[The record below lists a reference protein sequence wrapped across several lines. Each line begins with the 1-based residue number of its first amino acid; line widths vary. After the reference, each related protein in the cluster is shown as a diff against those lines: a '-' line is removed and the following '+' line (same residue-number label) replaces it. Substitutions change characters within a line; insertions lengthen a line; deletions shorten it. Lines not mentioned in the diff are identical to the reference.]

1 MQATLN
7 TIQIRD
13 AKKEDLPLIYSTWLL
28 GLYHGC
34 EWFSRIKKDSFF
46 KNYKL
51 VLDRLLPRCTVKVA
65 VLADD
70 EDVILGY
77 ICYRDNNL
85 DWIFVK
91 KAWRKMGIAKMLVPQ
106 EITNCTHLTKVGR
119 SLKPKEWTFDPFV

>member
-1 MQATLN
+1 MQVTLN

-13 AKKEDLPLIYSTWLL
+13 VRKEDLPLIYSTWLL

-51 VLDRLLPRCTVKVA
+51 ALERLLPRCTIKVA
-65 VLADD
+65 VLSDD
-70 EDVILGY
+70 DDVILGY
-77 ICYRDNNL
+77 VVYRDSTL

-91 KAWRKMGIAKMLVPQ
+91 KAWRKMGIAKMLLPQ
-106 EITNCTHLTKVGR
+106 GINNCTHLTKVGR

>member
-1 MQATLN
+1 MQVLSN
-7 TIQIRD
+7 TILIRD
-13 AKKEDLPLIYSTWLL
+13 VREEDFPLIYSTWLL

-34 EWFSRIKKDSFF
+34 EWFGRIKKDSYF

-51 VLDRLLPRCTVKVA
+51 ALERLLPRCTIKMA

-70 EDVILGY
+70 PDVILGY
-77 ICYRDNNL
+77 VCYRGTTL

-91 KAWRKMGIAKMLVPQ
+91 KAWRKMGIAKMLLPSD
-106 EITNCTHLTKVGR
+106 ITNCTHLTKVGR